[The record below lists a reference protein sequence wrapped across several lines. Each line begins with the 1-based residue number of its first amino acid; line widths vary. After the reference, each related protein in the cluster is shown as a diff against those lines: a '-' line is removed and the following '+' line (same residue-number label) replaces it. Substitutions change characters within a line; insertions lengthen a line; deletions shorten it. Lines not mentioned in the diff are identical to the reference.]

1 MTEAGASERVIARA
15 VDRVCHLMWFLMRQE
30 PEVIA
35 LAEEHQA
42 MGFPHYLTSRMGVME
57 VDRWADEV
65 FIAPRSLVE
74 HLLPRC
80 LALDPPVYVDLSL
93 AAAGRAL
100 SRISP
105 TPPPALLELAER
117 VEPEG
122 GLVSAWARWSRS
134 GDPYRDSV
142 RDAMVIRED
151 RAHGHY
157 RAAAEAGLSPL
168 ELLVLTQLWKGREV
182 DLITK
187 GFKWG
192 EPDVALATGALQRRG
207 LVEAAGSI
215 SAAGRRLREEIEE
228 GTDRWASRYLLGLGD
243 ERRRTVVAELEPLGS
258 I

>member
-1 MTEAGASERVIARA
+1 MNEAGASERVISRA
-15 VDRVCHLMWFLMRQE
+15 VDRVCHLLWFLMRQE
-30 PEVIA
+30 PEIRA

-80 LALDPPVYVDLSL
+80 LALDPPIYVDLAL

-100 SRISP
+100 SRLSP
-105 TPPPALLELAER
+105 TPPPALMELAEK

-122 GLVSAWARWSRS
+122 GLVSAWAGWPRS
-134 GDPYRDSV
+134 GDPHRDAV

-157 RAAAEAGLSPL
+157 RAAAEAGLAPL

-182 DLITK
+182 DLISK

-192 EPDVALATGALQRRG
+192 EPDVDLATGSLQRRG

-215 SAAGRRLREEIEE
+215 SGAGRSLREEIEE
-228 GTDRWASRYLLGLGD
+228 QTDRWAARYLPSLAD
-243 ERRRTVVAELEPLGS
+243 DRRRTVAAELEPLGS